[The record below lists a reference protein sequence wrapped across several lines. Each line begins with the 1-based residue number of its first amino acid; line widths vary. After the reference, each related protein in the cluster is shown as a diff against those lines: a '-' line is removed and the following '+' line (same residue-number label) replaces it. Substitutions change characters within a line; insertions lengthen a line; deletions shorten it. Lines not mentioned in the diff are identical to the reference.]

1 MSNTLSL
8 ADIQKAATERYGD
21 YVIPV
26 EGAEALRFRNPMRL
40 PRESRQR
47 LGNLF
52 NTEQMLKR
60 AEEDHTLDI
69 YDLYREAFELA
80 AVSPAHYETLSA
92 AVGDD
97 PATWTLLFEEFGQAT
112 AVGEASPS
120 VD

>member
-1 MSNTLSL
+1 MPTFTL
-8 ADIQKAATERYGD
+8 ADIQKIADDRYGD

-26 EGAEALRFRNPMRL
+26 EGEEALRFRNPMRL
-40 PRESRQR
+40 PREARQK

-52 NTEQMLKR
+52 NTEKMLAR
-60 AEEDHTLDI
+60 AEADETLDI

-80 AVSPAHYETLSA
+80 ASKPAHYKTLA
-92 AVGDD
+92 TAVGDD

-120 VD
+120 AE